1 MYEQTEFNEMWGRC
15 PRLERQ
21 AQFMSAAAPSAAAQA
36 PSPIKPQARKERQR
50 VAAAAI
56 G

>member
-1 MYEQTEFNEMWGRC
+1 MYEQTEFDEMWGRC
-15 PRLERQ
+15 
-21 AQFMSAAAPSAAAQA
+21 A
-36 PSPIKPQARKERQR
+36 PIKRPARKERQR